1 MTINLWSPNFGNLDD
16 VYILFTLPSF
26 VDRARSS
33 FSRAISSN
41 SLKHFTV
48 SFQEVSLLQPLMS

>member
-26 VDRARSS
+26 VGARSS